1 MHEPIPMPSP
11 AQVDRAI
18 RLSYVQM
25 MLGAVFAASTGGMF
39 LIGFAMKL
47 GADNVLLGLIST
59 IPALFVVFQFLAAWL
74 VERGISRK
82 RLTVGFSLMVPTAWL
97 LIAAIPFFGASLST
111 AARFAI
117 LIGVISLVT
126 VANQFA
132 GNARGSWIGELV
144 PQERRGRF
152 FGYCAMF
159 GGIVGAIFAIGE
171 GRFLD
176 FVQSHGLFAFTALF
190 FFGALFGLAGAA
202 LHVPQPDC
210 PLPGGGVRTPFVGH
224 LRQAF
229 HNKPLISLALVHA
242 VIAMGGIAGP
252 FNPAYSIRDV
262 GMSYFGL
269 GLLNS
274 IAIAAALAAAPLW
287 GKLVD
292 RFGCRPCLKLACLC
306 MAPMGFV
313 WIFIP
318 PGDPM
323 RAYWLL
329 PWTNAI
335 AGAFGA
341 GIGVA
346 ISTLLYKNT
355 PAEGRSV
362 QFAAYG
368 TFVTLVAAPMPVLG
382 GWLVDHLQRAHYAV
396 DLRITFYCWN
406 GLMFTAGL
414 LASRL
419 KEPGSVRTRHLVF
432 RHFPNLV
439 TSWLRPAL
447 PAIFTPLAWLEDLRD
462 NSGDDEKEDR

>member
-1 MHEPIPMPSP
+1 MRQPIPMPSP

-18 RLSYVQM
+18 RLSYAQM

-82 RLTVGFSLMVPTAWL
+82 RLTVGFSLMVPASWV
-97 LIAAIPFFGASLST
+97 LIAAIPFFETSLST
-111 AARFAI
+111 VARFAI

-144 PQERRGRF
+144 PHERRGRF

-159 GGIVGAIFAIGE
+159 GGIVGAVFAVGE

-176 FVQSHGLFAFTALF
+176 FVQSRGLLAFTALF
-190 FFGALFGLAGAA
+190 FFGALFGLAGAY

-210 PLPGGGVRTPFVGH
+210 PLPGGGVRKPFLGH

-229 HNKPLISLALVHA
+229 RNKALVSLALVHA
-242 VIAMGGIAGP
+242 VIAMSGIAGP
-252 FNPAYSIRDV
+252 FNPAYCLRDV
-262 GMSYFGL
+262 GLSYFAL
-269 GLLNS
+269 GLIN
-274 IAIAAALAAAPLW
+274 AVATVAALAAAPFW

-292 RFGCRPCLKLACLC
+292 RFGCRPCLILACLVL
-306 MAPMGFV
+306 APMGLV

-318 PGDPM
+318 PGEPT

-329 PWTNAI
+329 PWTNAV

-355 PAEGRSV
+355 PPEGRSV

-382 GWLVDHLQRAHYAV
+382 GWLVDHLQGAHYPV
-396 DLRITFYCWN
+396 DLRITFYVWI
-406 GLMFTAGL
+406 GLIFTAGL
-414 LASRL
+414 LAIRL
-419 KEPGSVRTRHLVF
+419 KEPGSTPTRHLVF

-447 PAIFTPLAWLEDLRD
+447 PAIFAPLSWLEDLRG
-462 NSGDDEKEDR
+462 NGGDDEKDDR